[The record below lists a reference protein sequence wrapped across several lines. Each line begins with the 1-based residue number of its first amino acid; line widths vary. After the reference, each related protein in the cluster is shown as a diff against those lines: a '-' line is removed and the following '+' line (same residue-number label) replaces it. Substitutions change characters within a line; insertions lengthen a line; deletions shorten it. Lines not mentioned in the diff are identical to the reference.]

1 MENLAKALVG
11 LAALSFVLAVAS
23 SFIGPIAGLPPE
35 SFSRACNN
43 MALVG
48 IGLSMVFGGGGQAS
62 A

>member
-23 SFIGPIAGLPPE
+23 SLIGPIFGIPPE
-35 SFSRACNN
+35 SFSRSCNN

-48 IGLSMVFGGGGQAS
+48 IGLSVVFGGGGQTS